1 MLTKTRAIVLHS
13 IKYGERQF
21 IVDMLTAGQG
31 RVSFLCRMPTTQKGK
46 LKKQL
51 FQPLTLLDL
60 EFDYRQKAGLQRLR
74 DVRMALPW
82 TSLPFDAE
90 KLAVGLFLAEF
101 LVHATRDE
109 QQNGPL
115 FDYVASSLEWLD
127 AQPRSVANFH
137 LVFMMRLSRFIGFFP
152 NLEDYQEGALFD
164 LRSGSF
170 SRSVPS
176 HPDYLEAA
184 DSARLGVLMRMSYET
199 MHLFHLTR
207 EERRRCVETILTY
220 YRLHVPNFP
229 ELRSLAVL
237 QDLYG
242 SLDRATE

>member
-13 IKYGERQF
+13 IKYGERQL

-109 QQNGPL
+109 QQNTPL

-137 LVFMMRLSRFIGFFP
+137 LVFMMRLSRFIGFYP
-152 NLEDYQEGALFD
+152 NLDDYAEGYYFD
-164 LRSGSF
+164 LRAAAF
-170 SRSVPS
+170 VPTAPV
-176 HPDYLEAA
+176 HPDFLQPSEAA
-184 DSARLGVLMRMSYET
+184 HITTLMRMDYET
-199 MHLFHLTR
+199 MHLFRLSR
-207 EERRRCVETILTY
+207 QERNRITDCLVEY
-220 YRLHVPNFP
+220 YRHHVPGFP

-237 QDLYG
+237 
-242 SLDRATE
+242 RETAE